1 MKLFDDEDLKNKVL
15 KDFEDE
21 QDEQE
26 EPFLTA
32 PLKEDVP
39 EQTEE
44 KKEEDVLSTPYD
56 FRAEYK
62 ERISAPESEENKKAT
77 FKFFTLGWHMVG
89 IAALG
94 GALLVLLIVAF
105 VLGLSDEERV
115 EPIVIEEDTVVIKEK
130 PVNAGGMDVPDR
142 DKTVYKRMR
151 SEQVDSKI
159 ERLFPAEETP
169 KVVNRPTTKEGLI
182 LGTPANREEL
192 EVLSVPAEEKE
203 ELVKVVETKTVEVVT
218 KPAETAPK
226 ATTKAKTEPTK
237 AAPDKT
243 TTAKK
248 PATAVKTENGT
259 WGVQLISLSS
269 NAAAEKEWPKILK
282 AHSALLSGYT
292 HRVVQVQIP
301 GKGTYYR
308 LVVGSF
314 KTKDEAKNLCDKLKT
329 RKQVCTVIKP

>member
-21 QDEQE
+21 QDNQD

-32 PLKEDVP
+32 PIKEEEP

-44 KKEEDVLSTPYD
+44 KKEEEVLSTPYD

-62 ERISAPESEENKKAT
+62 ERISVPESEETKKSS

-94 GALLVLLIVAF
+94 GGLLVLLIVAF
-105 VLGLSDEERV
+105 ILGLSDDEKA
-115 EPIVIEEDTVVIKEK
+115 EPIVIEEDAIVIKEK
-130 PVNAGGMDVPDR
+130 PVNAGGMEVPDR

-169 KVVNRPTTKEGLI
+169 KVVSRPATKEGLI
-182 LGTPANREEL
+182 LGTPAAGREEL
-192 EVLSVPAEEKE
+192 EVLSVPPSVEKE
-203 ELVKVVETKTVEVVT
+203 TQKVAETKPAPVVEKPTEVVPKTVAKVEQPVKAVAKTAPVT
-218 KPAETAPK
+218 KPAP
-226 ATTKAKTEPTK
+226 AKVES
-237 AAPDKT
+237 
-243 TTAKK
+243 
-248 PATAVKTENGT
+248 GT
-259 WGVQLISLSS
+259 WSVQLVSLLSK
-269 NAAAEKEWPKILK
+269 AGAEKEWPKILK

-292 HRVVQVQIP
+292 HRVVQAQIP
-301 GKGTYYR
+301 NKGTYYR

-314 KTKDEAKNLCDKLKT
+314 KTRDEAKNLCDKLKA
-329 RKQVCTVIKP
+329 RNQNCTVIKP